1 MPRIILSHHLPDK
14 HIMDTGLKGRTVLIT
29 GASRNVG
36 QVAAVAF
43 AREGANLVLCTS
55 SKMEGLEET
64 ARLARAKGAEVLTQQ
79 CDVSDGAQVAALATA
94 ARKKFG
100 GVDVAVN
107 NAVYRCEAKGK
118 GFLDLPH
125 EMWQRN
131 IEVNL
136 NGPYHISRN
145 VIPDMQKKGWGRII
159 NYSGIAPFLGNGAA
173 KAMAKIGI
181 VGFTRGIA
189 SEFGPHGITANC
201 IGPGT
206 IATERESKLP
216 DKKLHDGQ
224 PVPRL
229 GKPEEIAELAVYLA
243 SEQAAF
249 ITGQCYLVNG
259 GLYYL

>member
-1 MPRIILSHHLPDK
+1 
-14 HIMDTGLKGRTVLIT
+14 MDTGLKGKTVLIT
-29 GASRNVG
+29 GASRNMG
-36 QVAAVAF
+36 RVAAVSF

-79 CDVSDGAQVAALATA
+79 CDVSDAAQVEALAVA
-94 ARKKFG
+94 ARRKFG

-107 NAVYRCEAKGK
+107 NAVYRCEARGK

-136 NGPYHISRN
+136 NGPYYICRS
-145 VIPDMQKKGWGRII
+145 VIPDMKQKGWGRII
-159 NYSGIAPFLGNGAA
+159 NFSGIAPFLGHGAA

-181 VGFTRGIA
+181 VGLTRGLA
-189 SEFGPHGITANC
+189 SEFAPYGITANC

-216 DKKLHDGQ
+216 DKELHAEQ
-224 PVPRL
+224 PVRRL
-229 GKPEEIAELAVYLA
+229 GKPGEIAELAVYLA

>member
-1 MPRIILSHHLPDK
+1 
-14 HIMDTGLKGRTVLIT
+14 MDTGLKGKTVLIT
-29 GASRNVG
+29 GASRNMG
-36 QVAAVAF
+36 RVAAVSF

-79 CDVSDGAQVAALATA
+79 CDVSDAAQVEALAVA
-94 ARKKFG
+94 ARRKFG

-107 NAVYRCEAKGK
+107 NAVYRCEARGK

-136 NGPYHISRN
+136 NGPYYICRS
-145 VIPDMQKKGWGRII
+145 VIPDMKQKGWGRII
-159 NYSGIAPFLGNGAA
+159 NFSGIAPFLGSGAA

-181 VGFTRGIA
+181 VGLTRGLA
-189 SEFGPHGITANC
+189 SEFAPYGITANC

-216 DKKLHDGQ
+216 DKELHAEQ
-224 PVPRL
+224 PVRRL
-229 GKPEEIAELAVYLA
+229 GKPGEIAELAVYLA